1 MFIFQKLLPIFRLTL
16 VDCSVIGSIETVSLS
31 LEVQGALRRDCG
43 VEVNVAS
50 RFLRAS
56 VKQVEYYSLEY
67 KRLKTRNSYTVFYQ
81 AGEQDR
87 FGLIHYFL
95 SLPDQ
100 TLAVVQQLTPTSN
113 YCYPHQ
119 LRELQQRIIPVTLES
134 SICIVPIKSL
144 VSKCVYLNLETL

>member
-1 MFIFQKLLPIFRLTL
+1 MPPGFCLFQKLLPIFRLTL

-67 KRLKTRNSYTVFYQ
+67 KRLKTRNSYTVF
-81 AGEQDR
+81 
-87 FGLIHYFL
+87 
-95 SLPDQ
+95 
-100 TLAVVQQLTPTSN
+100 
-113 YCYPHQ
+113 
-119 LRELQQRIIPVTLES
+119 
-134 SICIVPIKSL
+134 
-144 VSKCVYLNLETL
+144 